1 MRSSPSRSPLLP
13 LLTAGFLVTLAASP
27 ASSTG
32 FTQSC
37 FDVYGSPGHVVADF
51 NSDGNVDVA
60 LSPGTAAGTGF
71 TTQALINVY
80 LGDGL
85 GSFTFATQVA
95 TIGQVIWLAAADVNN
110 DGKLDL
116 VNTGDYTGPFSIN
129 LGNGDGTFQAA
140 YAVAG
145 AGDDGLA
152 LDDLNN
158 DGYLD
163 LLTGEDKEIAV
174 QFNQG
179 NGTFGAP
186 VLYRIGLYPRGI
198 TTVDV
203 DGDGLRD
210 IVAVALSNP
219 GSPAIAFLPGQAG
232 GTFGKLKKSNLSGS
246 SYGGRHIETADFNGD
261 GKLDVAVTR
270 LQNGGVTV
278 AFGNGA
284 GAFSSSA
291 NYPMP
296 GFTNHLDVG
305 DINGDGNLD
314 IAAGSVGANPS
325 SPVGNVTVLYG
336 NGSGGFSV
344 GNVIGVSFGLGIA
357 LADANEDGDLDI
369 IEDTCVLLNDGTPAP
384 AATTR
389 AVATPGS
396 ATSANLTASFSPNP
410 TSGRGVLTFS
420 LPKEGKVSIHLY
432 DLRGRRVQTLA
443 NGTSMTAGRHTV
455 EVDRRAANL
464 STGMYFYRI
473 ETEAGQRS
481 GRIVIATP

>member
-1 MRSSPSRSPLLP
+1 MRSTPFRILLWMSA
-13 LLTAGFLVTLAASP
+13 LSVTLIASP
-27 ASSTG
+27 ANSTS
-32 FTQSC
+32 FTPSC

-51 NSDGNVDVA
+51 NNDGNVDVA

-71 TTQALINVY
+71 TTHALINVY

-110 DGKLDL
+110 DGKRDL

-129 LGNGDGTFQAA
+129 LGNGDGTFQTA
-140 YAVAG
+140 YPVPG

-152 LDDLNN
+152 LDDLNS

-163 LLTGEDKEIAV
+163 LLTGEDKEIVV

-203 DGDGLRD
+203 NGDGLRD
-210 IVAVALSNP
+210 VVAVALSNP

-270 LQNGGVTV
+270 LANGGVSV
-278 AFGNGA
+278 AFGNGS
-284 GAFSSSA
+284 GAFSSSV

-296 GFTNHLDVG
+296 GFTNHLGVG

-314 IAAGSVGANPS
+314 IAAGNNGANPS
-325 SPVGNVTVLYG
+325 SPTGTVTVLYG
-336 NGSGGFSV
+336 NGSGAFSV
-344 GNVIGVSFGLGIA
+344 GNVIPVSFGLGIA
-357 LADANEDGDLDI
+357 VVDANEDGHLDI
-369 IEDTCVLLNDGTPAP
+369 IEDSCLLLNDGTPAP
-384 AATTR
+384 AAMTR
-389 AVATPGS
+389 ALSMVGRQSS
-396 ATSANLTASFSPNP
+396 AELTASFSPNP
-410 TSGRGVLTFS
+410 IRGRGVLGFS
-420 LPKEGKVSIHLY
+420 LPKDGKVSIHLY
-432 DLRGRRVQTLA
+432 DIRGRRVQTLA
-443 NGTSMTAGRHTV
+443 DGVLMAAGTHTV
-455 EVDRRAANL
+455 DVDARAA
-464 STGMYFYRI
+464 GMSNGICFYRI
-473 ETEAGQRS
+473 DTESGQKS
-481 GRIVIATP
+481 GKIVIANP

>member
-13 LLTAGFLVTLAASP
+13 LLTAGLLVTLAASP

-203 DGDGLRD
+203 NGDGLRD
-210 IVAVALSNP
+210 VVAVALSNP

-270 LQNGGVTV
+270 LANGGVSV
-278 AFGNGA
+278 AFGNGS
-284 GAFSSSA
+284 GAFSSSV

-296 GFTNHLDVG
+296 GFTNHLGVPFANVQIDAG
-305 DINGDGNLD
+305 DDENFKGR
-314 IAAGSVGANPS
+314 
-325 SPVGNVTVLYG
+325 
-336 NGSGGFSV
+336 GFT
-344 GNVIGVSFGLGIA
+344 
-357 LADANEDGDLDI
+357 DANG
-369 IEDTCVLLNDGTPAP
+369 NYS
-384 AATTR
+384 
-389 AVATPGS
+389 AVVFAET
-396 ATSANLTASFSPNP
+396 NQWYASPDSTDNGPLGNYI
-410 TSGRGVLTFS
+410 
-420 LPKEGKVSIHLY
+420 VSQSQGL
-432 DLRGRRVQTLA
+432 VFA
-443 NGTSMTAGRHTV
+443 NGQAIRQDSAASEGCRICSFLQFSWVVQPHRAPNC
-455 EVDRRAANL
+455 RRAQHK
-464 STGMYFYRI
+464 S
-473 ETEAGQRS
+473 
-481 GRIVIATP
+481 